1 MLCKT
6 FFPDQTLFFMPR
18 LILLTFGLLTGLSLF
33 SQQKIQSPSEY
44 IKQYGKQHSF
54 HHQVTDYINY
64 IDGQSDM
71 VITKKIG
78 ESYQGRPLQ
87 LIFVSTRENLND
99 LENIRLTNLQN
110 TGLSTQ
116 KPAAINEKALVW
128 CSFGVHGNEAGT
140 TESVANILYQ
150 LVSGVDSRTTEWLK
164 NTVVII
170 DPSLNPDGYDRYVHF
185 LKNASGNRTHPG
197 VTHREHMEP
206 WPSGRYNHYMFDM
219 NRDWAWQIQKES
231 RERVIAYNQWMPHV
245 HADFHE
251 MGYNSNYYFAPAAEP
266 YHSFMSAFQRDFQV
280 EIGKNHASYFDKKGW
295 LYWTR
300 EVFDLLYPS
309 YGDTYPCYSGAIG
322 MTYEQAGNS
331 SSGRAIQLENGDTL
345 TIRDKIDHNTVV
357 ALSTIEISSKNAAK
371 LLTNFKTYYT
381 ESYQSPKGKY
391 KTYVLKKSPSLS
403 RLATLFDRNGIQY
416 GYALKNTG
424 LSAYHYQS
432 KATKKFDLQEGDMV
446 IQAAQPRSVLLQ
458 VLMEEEPILS
468 DSVTYDITA
477 WALPFAYQTD
487 CYAFPVTTKI
497 ETIKTLPINAVMQ
510 DDNVKAFA
518 YQIPWND
525 LNGAKVLAALHKK
538 DYKVR
543 MAVKESSYH
552 GKIIPKGSLMVN
564 VGDNKRKSD
573 FDKEVSGLIQSHG
586 ILDYTKH
593 TTGFSD
599 KGGDM
604 GGNFFE
610 LIKAPKILTF
620 SGRGISANSCGEIW
634 YYFDQIMDYGIS
646 IIDWDQFDRADF
658 SSYNTIILPDGYY
671 SIGEEKFKKLSEWTA
686 KGGRLIV
693 IEGAVQQF
701 TGKKGLTFEVFATD
715 EDKKAAEDKKLKK
728 ELMDRLNDFEG
739 LERRSISK
747 GTAGAI
753 IKNVVDDSHPL
764 AYGLGKTYYSLKTS
778 SATFALQKGMWN
790 VVHVP
795 KNYDSYGFIGTGL
808 KKQLEESVSFAVQAH
823 GSGQAIYMVD
833 NPLFRHFWD
842 KGLLLFANAVFLN
855 GSVPEN
861 Y

>member
-1 MLCKT
+1 MSR
-6 FFPDQTLFFMPR
+6 TL
-18 LILLTFGLLTGLSLF
+18 LLTFCIFSSLLAYT
-33 SQQKIQSPSEY
+33 QQKIQSPSEY
-44 IKQYGKQHSF
+44 FKHYGKQHSF
-54 HHQVTDYINY
+54 HHQVTEYIGY
-64 IDGQSDM
+64 LDKQSDM
-71 VITKKIG
+71 MVTKKTG

-87 LIFVSTRENLND
+87 RIFVSSPENLNN
-99 LENIRLTNLQN
+99 LENIRLTNLYN
-110 TGLSTQ
+110 TGLSTE
-116 KPAAINEKALVW
+116 KPVVVDEKTLVW

-140 TESVANILYQ
+140 TESVPNILYQ
-150 LVSGVDSRTTEWLK
+150 LVSGVDIRTKEWLK

-185 LKNASGNRTHPG
+185 LKNTSGNNTHPG

-206 WPSGRYNHYMFDM
+206 WPGGRYNHYMFDM
-219 NRDWAWQIQKES
+219 NRDWAWQTQKES
-231 RERVIAYNQWMPHV
+231 RERVIAYNQWMPHI

-266 YHSFMSAFQRDFQV
+266 YHSFMSSFQRDFQV

-309 YGDTYPCYSGAIG
+309 YGDTYPCYSGAVG

-345 TIRDKIDHNTVV
+345 TIQDKIDHNTVV
-357 ALSTIEISSKNAAK
+357 ALSTIEISSKNAGK
-371 LLTNFKTYYT
+371 LLTNFKAYYT
-381 ESYQSPKGKY
+381 ESNQSPKGKY

-403 RLATLFDRNGIQY
+403 RLASLFDRNGIQY
-416 GYALKNTG
+416 GYAVKNG
-424 LSAYHYQS
+424 GMNGYHYQS
-432 KATKKFDLQEGDMV
+432 KATKKFDLQEGDMI

-487 CYAFPVTTKI
+487 CYAFTASTKI
-497 ETIKTLPINAVMQ
+497 ETVKSLPMSAVKQ
-510 DDNVKAFA
+510 DDNTRAFA

-525 LNGAKVLAALHKK
+525 LNSAKVLAALHKK
-538 DYKVR
+538 GFKVR
-543 MAVKESSYH
+543 MAVKESSH
-552 GKIIPKGSLMVN
+552 NGQLIPKGSLFVN
-564 VGDNKRKSD
+564 IGDNKRKD
-573 FDKEVSGLIQSHG
+573 NFDKEVNELLQSNG
-586 ILDYTKH
+586 IIGFIKH
-593 TTGFSD
+593 SSGFSD
-599 KGGDM
+599 KGGDF
-604 GGNFFE
+604 GGNYFE

-620 SGRGISANSCGEIW
+620 SGRGVSANSCGEIW
-634 YYFDQIMDYGIS
+634 YYFDQLMNYELS
-646 IIDWDQFDRADF
+646 MIDWDQFDRADL
-658 SSYNTIILPDGYY
+658 SVYNTIILPDGYY
-671 SIGEEKFKKLSEWTA
+671 SIGEDKFKKLDEWTR

-715 EDKKAAEDKKLKK
+715 DDKKAAEALKLNK

-739 LERRSISK
+739 LERRSISR

-790 VVHVP
+790 VVHIP

-808 KKQLEESVSFAVQAH
+808 KKQLEESVSFAVQSN

-842 KGLLLFANAVFLN
+842 KGLLLFSNAVFLN
-855 GSVPEN
+855 GYVPEN